1 MNLLEGTHFRRRL
14 DQPSRIA
21 SKEFVDCL
29 FCRFP
34 SDSDDEP
41 TARATFTKIQ
51 AKHGIRME
59 KLKEHD

>member
-34 SDSDDEP
+34 SDSDDEHV
-41 TARATFTKIQ
+41 ARASLTRLQVKQ
-51 AKHGIRME
+51 GIR
-59 KLKEHD
+59 KDQLISH